1 MVKYLEGNTSICSG
15 APIFRTALFYN
26 PYILL
31 DLSSNQFPINP
42 SPLIFVFISQMPVG
56 AQDSPW
62 AWASPCPMTELQ
74 SHPYQI
80 PQGSWMLFRTM
91 RVNRTVGQS
100 SHPQPPAKPCIVRKV
115 WRLNWFVT
123 WEGNNG
129 MKPAAY
135 CSLDLY
141 LAHRAL
147 YKNTH
152 AFRMNS
158 ANQVKA
164 NPGWSIHKRSPFL

>member
-1 MVKYLEGNTSICSG
+1 MHPTNFLSFAPLSNFCLHVKDACGGIRPPMNLSWSLPHDWATVSSI
-15 APIFRTALFYN
+15 PDPTR
-26 PYILL
+26 ILNAIQNNEW
-31 DLSSNQFPINP
+31 S
-42 SPLIFVFISQMPVG
+42 
-56 AQDSPW
+56 
-62 AWASPCPMTELQ
+62 
-74 SHPYQI
+74 
-80 PQGSWMLFRTM
+80 
-91 RVNRTVGQS
+91 RTVGQS

-147 YKNTH
+147 YKNMR

-164 NPGWSIHKRSPFL
+164 NPGWSIHQRSPFL